1 MVIAGL
7 TLAALRTSVH
17 GWLSVTTT
25 CPLHIAA
32 LHIAASR
39 LNLSSPQSEPW
50 TRRLGDQVHG
60 QPRAT
65 NVELSGR

>member
-7 TLAALRTSVH
+7 PLAALRTSVH
-17 GWLSVTTT
+17 GWLSVTPT
-25 CPLHIAA
+25 CP